1 MDIKNVKIKDSFW
14 SKRREQIMQTVLP
27 YQEAI
32 LNDLVEGVDKSHAL
46 ANFRIAAG
54 LEEGEFYGMV
64 FQDSDVAKWLEG
76 AAWALAAGGDR
87 ELEARVD
94 SIVDLVEKAQQSDGY
109 LNTYFTVKEP
119 ERRWQNLQEC
129 HELYCAGHMMEAAA
143 ALFEATGKEK
153 LLKVAER
160 MAENIIDIFVKGGKE
175 GVPGHQEIELG
186 LLRLYEVTGKEAY
199 RDLAF
204 EFIARRGK
212 NPEIFEKERSERGWI
227 HFDPIMD
234 PKNHDYAQ
242 VWTSAD
248 EQREARG
255 HCVRACYMYTAMA
268 QLAKIRQD
276 AKLEAALDAIWEDIT
291 QRKMYVT
298 GAIGAT
304 AEGEAFSA
312 PYDLPGDMAYAE
324 TCAAIALIFFARR
337 MLDIEAS
344 NRYADVMELAL
355 YNAVL
360 SGIQLDGKKFFYV
373 NPLTVEPGISG
384 TVFGYKHVLPERT
397 GWYTC
402 ACCPPNLVRLI
413 MSLGKYAWGFEG
425 NTVYSHLAIGGSAEF
440 DCACIECESE
450 LPWQGRVSYIV
461 HPKENEKFTFALRIP
476 GYAENARISI
486 NGEEVF
492 PCVKSGYSYIER
504 CWREGDRAELCF
516 DMEPQ
521 RIYTSTLVRENAGM
535 VALRRGSIIY
545 CLENADNGE
554 RLQELML
561 PRAAKLSAKLIEEG
575 PLALMYSVEAEGI
588 RQSGTCTL
596 YGTEPPKEERAII
609 KAVPY
614 FAWGN
619 RGAGQMQVFIRERF

>member
-1 MDIKNVKIKDSFW
+1 MDIKNVKINDSFW
-14 SKRREQIMQTVLP
+14 SARRELVMQTVLP

-32 LNDLVEGVDKSHAL
+32 LNDEIEGVDKSHAL

-54 LEEGEFYGMV
+54 VEDGEFYGMV

-76 AAWALAAGGDR
+76 AAWALAAKPDA

-94 SIVDLVEKAQQSDGY
+94 SIVDLVAAAQCSDGY

-119 ERRWQNLQEC
+119 EHRWQNLQEC

-143 ALFEATGKEK
+143 ALYEATGKDK
-153 LLKVAER
+153 LLGVALG
-160 MAENIIDIFVKGGKE
+160 MADNIIEIFVKNGKE

-186 LLRLYEVTGKEAY
+186 LLRLYDVTGREDY

-204 EFIARRGK
+204 EFISRRGED
-212 NPEIFEKERSERGWI
+212 PEIFEKERKERGWI

-234 PKNHDYAQ
+234 PENHDYAQ
-242 VWTSAD
+242 IWEPAVR
-248 EQREARG
+248 QREARG

-268 QLAKIRQD
+268 QLAKSRND
-276 AKLEAALDAIWEDIT
+276 AELKATLDAIWEDIT

-298 GAIGAT
+298 GALGAT
-304 AEGEAFSA
+304 AEGEAFSV

-337 MLDIEAS
+337 MLDIEPA

-373 NPLTVEPGISG
+373 NPLTVEPGVSG
-384 TVFGYKHVLPERT
+384 KVFGYKHVLPERT

-413 MSLGKYAWGFEG
+413 MSLGKYAWGYE
-425 NTVYSHLAIGGSAEF
+425 NDTVYSHLAIGSNAEF
-440 DCACIECESE
+440 DCARIECKSE
-450 LPWQGRVSYIV
+450 LPWQGRVSYNV
-461 HPKENEKFTFALRIP
+461 FPKTKEGFTLAVRVP
-476 GYAENARISI
+476 GYAKNACITL
-486 NGEEVF
+486 NGETVSSSENE
-492 PCVKSGYSYIER
+492 GYVYIKR
-504 CWREGDRAELCF
+504 QWGDGDTVELTF
-516 DMEPQ
+516 DMEPE

-535 VALRRGSIIY
+535 VAIRKGSIIY
-545 CLENADNGE
+545 CLENADNGQ

-561 PRAAKLSAKLIEEG
+561 PRNAKLETFVMESG
-575 PLALMYSVEAEGI
+575 PLAGMCCVAAEGI
-588 RQSGTCTL
+588 RQSGSASL
-596 YGTEPPKEERAII
+596 YSTQPPKTEPALIR
-609 KAVPY
+609 AVPY

-619 RGAGQMQVFIRERF
+619 RGAGQMQVFIREYF